1 MYKVQ
6 FPDNNF
12 LNDYAGVLKPADVSN
27 IKANLEK
34 FNHQTGTEL
43 SVVTVKNVAQSRAT
57 NIDALALD
65 FFSSWGIG
73 RTVSNKGI
81 LVLISKEDHRAFI
94 ELGEGFP
101 RELKAELNASVANFA
116 DPIKSERFAEGINQ
130 GISSLIGTIMR
141 PVPLNERK
149 WFKALVFGIGVAF
162 VISVIVS
169 CIVTGEGGW
178 GFFVVSALV
187 NGLMF
192 ALAVLAS
199 GRHRR
204 HSWDSFMG
212 HNRYGGSSG
221 SW

>member
-1 MYKVQ
+1 MSRLHSLGMTIVLVMGFFPSFPAEAWQDPKITWEKLRSSMYKVQ

-141 PVPLNERK
+141 PVPLNER
-149 WFKALVFGIGVAF
+149 
-162 VISVIVS
+162 
-169 CIVTGEGGW
+169 
-178 GFFVVSALV
+178 
-187 NGLMF
+187 
-192 ALAVLAS
+192 
-199 GRHRR
+199 
-204 HSWDSFMG
+204 
-212 HNRYGGSSG
+212 
-221 SW
+221 